1 MLKIPQSDKE
11 DDEESNKDED
21 ETDERTDALSDVE
34 FDDLL
39 EEAPTK
45 SASPSRST
53 IGSKLSKAVNKIKD
67 LTSRKGKKRE
77 ADKRKTLLEYEKL
90 REFGVILI
98 MVLGLPRISRV
109 LLEYCA
115 ALQYIAMASSASK

>member
-77 ADKRKTLLEYEKL
+77 AAKRKTLLEYEKL

-98 MVLGLPRISRV
+98 MSR
-109 LLEYCA
+109 
-115 ALQYIAMASSASK
+115 ASQSLILVSGQVKTRRTFQWWW